1 MSAIDT
7 LKQFYPPGSMVQH
20 IETGE
25 VAVIIEWTIPEGKS
39 DKTPLRELKVLKG
52 GELVRWKISA
62 LNKWKPR
69 RK

>member
-7 LKQFYPPGSMVQH
+7 LKQFYPPGCMVRH

-39 DKTPLRELKVLKG
+39 DKTPLRELRVLKD
-52 GELVRWKISA
+52 GEVIRWNITA

-69 RK
+69 RT